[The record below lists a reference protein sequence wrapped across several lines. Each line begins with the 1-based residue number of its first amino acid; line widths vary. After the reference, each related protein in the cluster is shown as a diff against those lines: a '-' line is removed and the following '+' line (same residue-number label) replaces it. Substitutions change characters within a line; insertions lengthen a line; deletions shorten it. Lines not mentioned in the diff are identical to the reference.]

1 MNRFSEYQGG
11 SQKMENLTT
20 TLTVSQ
26 KAQNAIDH
34 FESQKVA
41 SDVKRQKDIV
51 PHSLKIQKY
60 KLEIEKFNIEMN
72 TKINIQKTKIAQI
85 EKEYEDAMEYYA
97 LMIKKQREKLDKKE
111 ASEVLKNKNPF
122 DE

>member
-1 MNRFSEYQGG
+1 
-11 SQKMENLTT
+11 MENLTT